1 MQTFLS
7 AENEKN
13 HVWITVF
20 LWILIL
26 CLFVLGMWLLGM
38 GWIFWTNLPVRWCGR
53 LNALSM
59 WYWGLGIIALGL
71 VMALLLRQKKQLK
84 YVLEAQGLTVALEGL
99 FIQFKRHIP
108 YERIESVQAGTFQAG
123 WREMGL
129 EMPGIYLGSFTASG
143 GKSVELA
150 TTRKKGNMVC
160 LSIKNET
167 GSTQR
172 LVLSPEEPSR
182 FVEALKVRLAERRV
196 HQNSLN
202 HPPQSSTGRF
212 FFSVGMMVSFA
223 WFIMLAVG
231 LLIAWMMPSLP
242 DRVPMHFDL
251 LGRVDRMG
259 RKREIWAVYALT
271 FGLTLPFPTFLSLVI
286 KDRISRI
293 LLSGTGLYI
302 SFGLALL
309 ILGIL
314 FTAKGY

>member
-26 CLFVLGMWLLGM
+26 CLFVLGLWLLGM
-38 GWIFWTNLPVRWCGR
+38 GWMFWTNLPVRWGGR

-71 VMALLLRQKKQLK
+71 VMAFLLRQKKQLK
-84 YVLEAQGLTVALEGL
+84 YVLEAQGLTVVLQGL
-99 FIQFKRHIP
+99 FIQLKRHIP
-108 YERIESVQAGTFQAG
+108 YERIESVQAGSFQAG

-129 EMPGIYLGSFTASG
+129 EMPGIYLGSFTASD
-143 GKSVELA
+143 GKSVELL

-167 GSTQR
+167 GITQR
-172 LVLSPEEPSR
+172 LALSPEEPSR
-182 FVEALKVRLAERRV
+182 FIEALKVRLAERRE

-202 HPPQSSTGRF
+202 HPPRSNTDRF
-212 FFSVGMMVSFA
+212 FFPVGMMLSLA

-231 LLIAWMMPSLP
+231 ALIAWMMPSLP
-242 DRVPMHFDL
+242 DLVPMHFDQ

-259 RKREIWAVYALT
+259 HKQEIWGVYALT
-271 FGLTLPFPTFLSLVI
+271 YGLTLPFNTILSLAI
-286 KDRISRI
+286 KGRITRI
-293 LLSGTGLYI
+293 VLSGVGLYL

-309 ILGIL
+309 DLGIL
-314 FTAKGY
+314 FYAKGY